1 MSSDRYAI
9 DDVAFIGR
17 TVEEYEHMFDLDLSA
32 WEGQSVLDCPGGACA
47 FVAEANTRDI
57 DAVGV
62 DILYDVPPDEL
73 HEKCESDVDTA
84 IAGFEGVEDQF
95 IWEFYDDVADV
106 RAHWTAAYQEFIAD
120 YADRFDTDRYVDA
133 QLPDLPFEDDSF
145 SLVLSAN
152 LMFLYMEKFDYEFH
166 EQSLLELARVA
177 SDEVRVYPSNASTA
191 SATRD
196 WTNSARCWPTRG
208 TRRNFGRSRSGSST
222 GPRNS
227 SESRSESHRP
237 TLSARGR

>member
-177 SDEVRVYPSNASTA
+177 SDEVRVYPLE
-191 SATRD
+191 RFD
-196 WTNSARCWPTRG
+196 GKRY
-208 TRRNFGRSRSGSST
+208 
-222 GPRNS
+222 PRLD
-227 SESRSESHRP
+227 ELREVLADEGYETELRP
-237 TLSARGR
+237 VPFRFQHGAEELLRIEV